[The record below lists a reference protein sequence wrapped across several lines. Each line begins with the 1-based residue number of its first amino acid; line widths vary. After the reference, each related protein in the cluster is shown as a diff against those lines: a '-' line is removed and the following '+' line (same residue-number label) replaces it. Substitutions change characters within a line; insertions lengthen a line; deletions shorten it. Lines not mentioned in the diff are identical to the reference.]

1 MAHLTKADIASSL
14 AGTSSPSSL
23 YVFSFLHEIYW
34 DGKTDR
40 SFAFKKAKQLLSS
53 SVSFL

>member
-34 DGKTDR
+34 DGKTDP
-40 SFAFKKAKQLLSS
+40 
-53 SVSFL
+53 